1 MKNSA
6 ILDSN
11 RISPAD
17 TTPYPKIMSETADL
31 RINDQSYPLKV
42 ITGTEKEQAVDISL
56 LRKQSKFITF
66 DDGYGNTGS
75 CESSVTFIDGDK
87 GILRYRGYD
96 IAELAQESTFLETC
110 HLVLYGE
117 LPTAS
122 ELDALKQRVAG
133 YANLPDEVLG
143 AIKALPKNTHPMA
156 VLSCGIQALGGAYPE
171 FATNDRAKD
180 LDRFDEAAALIISA
194 TRAITASWHRMQKG
208 DDLVAADASK
218 GYCENFLSMMFA
230 ENQNESGIPKEVSDA
245 LDLIF
250 LLHADHEQNCSTS
263 TCRMIASG
271 GANPFASV
279 AGATSALWGPLH
291 GGANMAVIRMLNEIH
306 ESGDDGSRFVESAK
320 QGKTRLMGFGHRV
333 YRNYDPRAKI
343 LKTACDDALAA
354 LGVSSPISD
363 IARKLEEVALQDS
376 YFIERKLYPNVDFY
390 SGIIL
395 QALGFPTDTFTVL
408 FAIGRAPGWLAH
420 WREIA
425 LNGKKIHRPRQIYQG
440 ENLRPYIGVSERR

>member
-1 MKNSA
+1 
-6 ILDSN
+6 
-11 RISPAD
+11 
-17 TTPYPKIMSETADL
+17 
-31 RINDQSYPLKV
+31 
-42 ITGTEKEQAVDISL
+42 
-56 LRKQSKFITF
+56 
-66 DDGYGNTGS
+66 
-75 CESSVTFIDGDK
+75 
-87 GILRYRGYD
+87 
-96 IAELAQESTFLETC
+96 
-110 HLVLYGE
+110 
-117 LPTAS
+117 
-122 ELDALKQRVAG
+122 
-133 YANLPDEVLG
+133 
-143 AIKALPKNTHPMA
+143 
-156 VLSCGIQALGGAYPE
+156 
-171 FATNDRAKD
+171 
-180 LDRFDEAAALIISA
+180 
-194 TRAITASWHRMQKG
+194 
-208 DDLVAADASK
+208 
-218 GYCENFLSMMFA
+218 MMFSA
-230 ENQNESGIPKEVSDA
+230 NEKDAGIPKEVSNA

-320 QGKTRLMGFGHRV
+320 QGKSRLMGFGHRV

-343 LKTACDDALAA
+343 LKSACDDALAA

-363 IARKLEEVALQDS
+363 IARKLEEVALQDP

-395 QALGFPTDTFTVL
+395 QALGFPTNTFTVL
-408 FAIGRAPGWLAH
+408 FALGRAPGWLAH

-440 ENLRPYIGVSERR
+440 ETLRPYVGISERG

>member
-1 MKNSA
+1 
-6 ILDSN
+6 
-11 RISPAD
+11 
-17 TTPYPKIMSETADL
+17 MSQSADL
-31 RINDQSYPLKV
+31 RLNDQSYSLEI
-42 ITGTEKEQAVDISL
+42 ITGTEQEHAIDVSK

-75 CESSVTFIDGDK
+75 CESSITYIDGDN

-96 IAELAQESTFLETC
+96 ITELAEKSNFLETC
-110 HLVLYGE
+110 HLLLYGE
-117 LPTAS
+117 LPTKD
-122 ELDALKQRVAG
+122 ELKLFESRVSN
-133 YANLPDEVLG
+133 YAELPDDVLG
-143 AIKALPKNTHPMA
+143 ALTSLPASTHPMA
-156 VLSCGIQALGGAYPE
+156 VLSCGLQALGGAFPTL
-171 FATNDRAKD
+171 ATNNRAKD
-180 LDRFDEAAALIISA
+180 LEKFDDAAALIISA
-194 TRAITASWHRMQKG
+194 TRAIASSRYRYQLG
-208 DDLVAADASK
+208 QPFVSPDSSK
-218 GYCENFLSMMFA
+218 GYCENFLSMMFSSD
-230 ENQNESGIPKEVSDA
+230 EGGGDVLQEVSNA

-320 QGKTRLMGFGHRV
+320 LGKSRLMGFGHRV

-343 LKTACDDALAA
+343 LKSACDEALEA
-354 LGVSSPISD
+354 LGVSSPILE

-425 LNGKKIHRPRQIYQG
+425 LTGKKIHRPRQIYQG
-440 ENLRPYIGVSERR
+440 SNLRTYISLSER